1 MENEKR
7 INHIY
12 VAHRIGVNPPS
23 YYVYLTERL
32 NGENPETG
40 ERTYEWEALSIAAMK
55 DTYEEAVTFLEE
67 KISGKECLKAG
78 EDEAYYLE

>member
-1 MENEKR
+1 MKDAKS
-7 INHIY
+7 IYHIY

-32 NGENPETG
+32 RGERPETG
-40 ERTYEWEALSIAAMK
+40 EITYEWESPNIIAMK
-55 DTYEEAVTFLEE
+55 DTYEEAVKFLKEG
-67 KISGKECLKAG
+67 ISGKECLKVG

>member
-55 DTYEEAVTFLEE
+55 DTYEEAVAFLEE

>member
-7 INHIY
+7 IYHIY

-32 NGENPETG
+32 NGENLETG
-40 ERTYEWEALSIAAMK
+40 ERTYEWEARSIAAMK
-55 DTYEEAVTFLEE
+55 DTYEEAVAFLGK
-67 KISGKECLKAG
+67 KISGKEYLKVG